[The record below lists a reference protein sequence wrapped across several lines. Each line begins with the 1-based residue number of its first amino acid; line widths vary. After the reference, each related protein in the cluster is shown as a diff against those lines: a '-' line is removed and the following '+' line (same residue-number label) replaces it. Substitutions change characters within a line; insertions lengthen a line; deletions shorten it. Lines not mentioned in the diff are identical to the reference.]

1 MKIKFAI
8 FIFSILL
15 IVSCSNIAPVT
26 KVYKSESIDK
36 VCIFADFENRDF
48 RKALETEIAVN
59 FKNSSTEAFESYIL
73 IPKNTRFSSYEVGKK
88 LKSLQ
93 INYYLYLTRLDDDEG
108 KSPTD
113 EVFTEFGKL
122 DNIIGRPQIAAKII
136 DSEGNVIWT
145 SALSF
150 EPEENIEFPFE
161 ADKYIK
167 SLIEEMA
174 KSNLI
179 TINEK

>member
-1 MKIKFAI
+1 MKIKSFL
-8 FIFSILL
+8 ILSAVFV
-15 IVSCSNIAPVT
+15 ISACSNIAPVS
-26 KVYKSESIDK
+26 KVYKNDAVDK

-48 RKALETEIAVN
+48 RKAIETEIAVN
-59 FKNSSTEAFESYIL
+59 FKNTSTEAFESYIL

-93 INYYLYLTRLDDDEG
+93 INYYLYLTRLDDEEG
-108 KSPTD
+108 ISPTD
-113 EVFTEFGKL
+113 EIFTDFGKL

-136 DSEGNVIWT
+136 DAEGNIIWT

-150 EPEENIEFPFE
+150 KPDENIEFPI
-161 ADKYIK
+161 DVDNYIK

-179 TINEK
+179 TIKEK